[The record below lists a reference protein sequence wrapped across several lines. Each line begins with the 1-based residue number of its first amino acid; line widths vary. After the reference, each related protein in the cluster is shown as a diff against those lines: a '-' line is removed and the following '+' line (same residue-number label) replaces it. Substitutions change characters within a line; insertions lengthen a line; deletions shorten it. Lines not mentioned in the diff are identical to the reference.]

1 MHFSPSDL
9 NEIKNIAAK
18 LIVDEIRGLAGGDLA
33 SVIVIPAN
41 TAGQFVGYT
50 GKQLKS
56 RVPITKIGTGKDG
69 VTLRNLMDHIS
80 SNTTPP
86 RPS

>member
-9 NEIKNIAAK
+9 EEIKRLAAK
-18 LIVDEIRGLAGGDLA
+18 LIVEEIRSLAGGDLA
-33 SVIVIPAN
+33 SLIVIPIGA
-41 TAGQFVGYT
+41 AGQFVGYT

-56 RVPITKIGTGKDG
+56 RVPITKIGSGKDG